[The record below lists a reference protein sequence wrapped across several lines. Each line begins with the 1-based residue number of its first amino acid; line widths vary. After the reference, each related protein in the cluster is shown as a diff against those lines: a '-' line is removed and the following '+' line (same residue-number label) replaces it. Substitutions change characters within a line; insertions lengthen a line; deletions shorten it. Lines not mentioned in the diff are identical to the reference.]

1 MRITCLCHLADV
13 RRLGGLLRCDM
24 PKLVRPSNRYRDSFL
39 AAVREAQIT
48 GSGLGDTLNWKLDD
62 ISADFEGF
70 LRELRRYEPPNE
82 LPEGFVHSEYWWLVE
97 DNEYLGRAS
106 VRYTLNDKLREF
118 GGHIGYEVRPSQR
131 RKGYGTLILRLALER
146 ARELGIGDVLV
157 TCDVD
162 NLGSRGVI
170 EANGGVLE
178 GEFEVPQ
185 YHDKPI
191 RRYWI
196 SQD

>member
-1 MRITCLCHLADV
+1 
-13 RRLGGLLRCDM
+13 M
-24 PKLVRPSNRYRDSFL
+24 PELVRPSERYKDSFL
-39 AAVREAQIT
+39 EAVREAQAT
-48 GSGLGDTLNWKLDD
+48 GSGLGDTLTWNLED
-62 ISADFEGF
+62 IRADFEGL
-70 LRELRRYEPPNE
+70 LRNLSRYEPGND
-82 LPEGFVHSEYWWLVE
+82 LPDGFVHSEYRWLVE
-97 DNEYLGRAS
+97 GTEYLGRVS
-106 VRYTLNDKLREF
+106 IRYTLNDRLRQF
-118 GGHIGYEVRPSQR
+118 GGHIGYEIRPSAR

-196 SQD
+196 AQAGAAAPLP